1 MYCGHS
7 TFMNSHSSHAPTPL
21 ALQPPSPDA
30 RTGTRPFHAP
40 LSSSAG
46 RSLHTACAAT
56 NATRPAAHAGSS
68 DTAAIHRPTILTK
81 RERACIHYGFNFR
94 GLFVGSLVF
103 LHVVSVVRGRSSR
116 VEGGMRGWSSPGRL
130 GSGGRGW
137 RGSRSSTGTAAFIKA
152 GFVPDD
158 EAPALMISLELALA
172 AQAPVHDKAQAPSSA
187 PPQPGPPDSP
197 TRVPARRSERAK
209 CPKRRR
215 SARAPCSTTPKA
227 HRKHTG
233 NTPKSPGHRL
243 VSWRHPRHRGFNP
256 LRFGHTQPNNPRQ
269 PTPPPRRPTKNNR
282 PLENDA

>member
-1 MYCGHS
+1 
-7 TFMNSHSSHAPTPL
+7 MNSHSSHAPTPL

-172 AQAPVHDKAQAPSSA
+172 AQALVHDKVQAPSSA

-227 HRKHTG
+227 HRKHNE
-233 NTPKSPGHRL
+233 NTSPSPGL
-243 VSWRHPRHRGFNP
+243 
-256 LRFGHTQPNNPRQ
+256 LET
-269 PTPPPRRPTKNNR
+269 PTPPR
-282 PLENDA
+282 L

>member
-1 MYCGHS
+1 M
-7 TFMNSHSSHAPTPL
+7 L
-21 ALQPPSPDA
+21 VL
-30 RTGTRPFHAP
+30 
-40 LSSSAG
+40 
-46 RSLHTACAAT
+46 
-56 NATRPAAHAGSS
+56 NA
-68 DTAAIHRPTILTK
+68 
-81 RERACIHYGFNFR
+81 EV
-94 GLFVGSLVF
+94 LFVDSLVF

-116 VEGGMRGWSSPGRL
+116 VEGGRRGWSSPGRL
-130 GSGGRGW
+130 GSGGRKR
-137 RGSRSSTGTAAFIKA
+137 RGVQPSTVTASLNADFI
-152 GFVPDD
+152 PDD

-172 AQAPVHDKAQAPSSA
+172 AQAPVHDKVQAPSSA

-227 HRKHTG
+227 HREHTG
-233 NTPKSPGHRL
+233 NTMKTPAHRL
-243 VSWRHPRHRGFNP
+243 VSWRHPGNRGFNP

>member
-1 MYCGHS
+1 MLKSYSWTLLCFCTLCLLCGGG
-7 TFMNSHSSHAPTPL
+7 
-21 ALQPPSPDA
+21 LQGSRAGGAVGRARDA
-30 RTGTRPFHAP
+30 
-40 LSSSAG
+40 
-46 RSLHTACAAT
+46 
-56 NATRPAAHAGSS
+56 
-68 DTAAIHRPTILTK
+68 
-81 RERACIHYGFNFR
+81 
-94 GLFVGSLVF
+94 
-103 LHVVSVVRGRSSR
+103 SVA
-116 VEGGMRGWSSPGRL
+116 EA
-130 GSGGRGW
+130 GSGGGVQP
-137 RGSRSSTGTAAFIKA
+137 STVTASLNADFI
-152 GFVPDD
+152 PDD

-172 AQAPVHDKAQAPSSA
+172 AQAPVHDKVQAPSSA

-227 HRKHTG
+227 HREHTG
-233 NTPKSPGHRL
+233 NTTKTPAHRL

>member
-1 MYCGHS
+1 MH
-7 TFMNSHSSHAPTPL
+7 
-21 ALQPPSPDA
+21 
-30 RTGTRPFHAP
+30 
-40 LSSSAG
+40 
-46 RSLHTACAAT
+46 
-56 NATRPAAHAGSS
+56 
-68 DTAAIHRPTILTK
+68 
-81 RERACIHYGFNFR
+81 
-94 GLFVGSLVF
+94 
-103 LHVVSVVRGRSSR
+103 
-116 VEGGMRGWSSPGRL
+116 GWSSPGRL

-172 AQAPVHDKAQAPSSA
+172 AQALVHDKAQAPSSA

-227 HRKHTG
+227 HREHTG
-233 NTPKSPGHRL
+233 NTMKTPAHRL
-243 VSWRHPRHRGFNP
+243 VSWRHPGNRGFNP

-282 PLENDA
+282 PLENDAQRPTNKPPGTACWY

>member
-1 MYCGHS
+1 MLKSCSWALLCFCTLCLLCG
-7 TFMNSHSSHAPTPL
+7 
-21 ALQPPSPDA
+21 
-30 RTGTRPFHAP
+30 
-40 LSSSAG
+40 
-46 RSLHTACAAT
+46 
-56 NATRPAAHAGSS
+56 
-68 DTAAIHRPTILTK
+68 
-81 RERACIHYGFNFR
+81 
-94 GLFVGSLVF
+94 
-103 LHVVSVVRGRSSR
+103 GRSSR
-116 VEGGMRGWSSPGRL
+116 VEGGRRGWAPRGHL
-130 GSGGRGW
+130 AVKAGGGGGSGRQ
-137 RGSRSSTGTAAFIKA
+137 RRAALNADFI
-152 GFVPDD
+152 PDD

-215 SARAPCSTTPKA
+215 SARAPCSATPKA

-243 VSWRHPRHRGFNP
+243 VSWRHPGQRGFNP
-256 LRFGHTQPNNPRQ
+256 LRFGHTRPNNPRQ